1 MGPSTM
7 DPRAACAPTVAR
19 KHTGAVV
26 ICVIAG
32 VMVLLLL
39 VFFGIGT
46 VVSSAGRAAHQTMD
60 TDDYDQSALEDLRAR
75 GYEPEDYLND
85 DGTVKDQKV
94 YRFSQA
100 GS

>member
-1 MGPSTM
+1 MESEQQAGLPHGAQHHG
-7 DPRAACAPTVAR
+7 PRAACAPTVAR

-75 GYEPEDYLND
+75 GYEP
-85 DGTVKDQKV
+85 
-94 YRFSQA
+94 
-100 GS
+100 

>member
-26 ICVIAG
+26 VGVIAG

-75 GYEPEDYLND
+75 GYEP
-85 DGTVKDQKV
+85 
-94 YRFSQA
+94 
-100 GS
+100 